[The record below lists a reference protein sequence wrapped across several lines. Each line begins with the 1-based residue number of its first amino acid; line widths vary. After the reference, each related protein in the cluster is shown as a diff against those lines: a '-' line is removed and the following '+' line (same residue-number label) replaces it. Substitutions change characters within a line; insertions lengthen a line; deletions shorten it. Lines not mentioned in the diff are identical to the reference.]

1 MKRSDLPISSPCTA
15 NWDTMT
21 RAGRKRFCSE
31 CSKHVHDLSA
41 LTADE
46 AKALV
51 EQKVGQD
58 LCVRYAYDKLG
69 NVLFATPPA
78 QPLIALQSLLP
89 SFRTAAIAVAA
100 TGAIAA
106 YALSQQPQP
115 RHENYIMGD
124 TIRTEAVSPPEVKQ
138 PVVAAPEPEHYIIMG
153 DMSSSPPD
161 TQSKPAKPVKPTHRE
176 HSK

>member
-69 NVLFATPPA
+69 NILFATPPA

-106 YALSQQPQP
+106 YALSQQP

-124 TIRTEAVSPPEVKQ
+124 TPRVAAVALPQVSEPPELEAIQ
-138 PVVAAPEPEHYIIMG
+138 PAVPERRVTMG
-153 DMSSSPPD
+153 AMIAMPTASE
-161 TQSKPAKPVKPTHRE
+161 SKSKPVKPTH
-176 HSK
+176 SK